1 MSSKLDIFV
10 YLSTFKKCIMIK
22 SSFLSRL
29 FLIAGLFLSADVFCV
44 VNQPGV
50 NIIPYPQQLQ
60 LKEGKFV
67 FGKSI
72 NVVFDKNDVEIQ
84 RLAKQFATQLKLVS
98 GLKVTLN
105 AKAKKAS
112 TIRFTKLSNFTPES
126 YQLSVEPN
134 KIQISAGDANGIFYA
149 LQSLYQMLPVDIY
162 AKKLSGIKVWEV
174 PCVEISDAPRF
185 SYRGLH
191 LDVSRHFFPLE
202 FIKKYI
208 DAMAIHKLNRFHWH
222 LTDDQGWRIEIKK
235 YPRLTQIGSQRSNTI
250 IGHYYENFPQQYD
263 EKPYGGF
270 YTQEQARE
278 IVAYAAERFITVI
291 PEIEMPGHAM
301 AAISAYPYLSC
312 TRKQI
317 QPATKWGIFEDVFC
331 PRDSTFEFMENVLT
345 EIMDIFPSQYIHI
358 GGDECPKTR
367 WKTCPDCQNRIKT
380 LGLKDEHEL
389 QSYFVQRI
397 EKFVNAK
404 GRKII
409 GWDEILE
416 GGLAPNATV
425 MSWRGTEGGIAA
437 AQTGHDVVMTP
448 GSHCYFDHYQAEPLT
463 EPTAFGGLT
472 TLEKVYSFEP
482 VPEELNA
489 DQSKHILGA
498 QANLWTEYIET
509 TSQVEY
515 MAYPRV
521 SAMAEVLWTNAENK
535 NWSRFT
541 QNMSKEFERFDK
553 LNINASKSF
562 FYVYP
567 AVKCLPG
574 NGLEVSLKSDNP
586 YAKIYF
592 TTDGTTPTVKSTLY
606 AVPLILNSSSL
617 VKAQA
622 FENGEKVGAG
632 MLRDFVVSKVTG
644 LPYGNENISSWYRG
658 GNESALTDGVLGNTK
673 TTNEWVGLVGNND
686 RELIFDLKQT
696 VQLQYVSV
704 GMLSVPGMRALFAPE
719 ISVSVSSNGVD
730 YQKVASESIPD
741 STNGD
746 WKIYRP
752 EFAFPLINARF
763 VKLKFKYAGEFT
775 GINGVDNSFLFL
787 DEIQIK

>member
-1 MSSKLDIFV
+1 
-10 YLSTFKKCIMIK
+10 MIK
-22 SSFLSRL
+22 SSFLFRL
-29 FLIAGLFLSADVFCV
+29 FLFVGLFLSADVFCV
-44 VNQPGV
+44 INQHDV
-50 NIIPYPQQLQ
+50 NIIPYPQKLQ

-72 NVVFDKNDVEIQ
+72 NVVFDKNNVEVQ
-84 RLAKQFATQLKLVS
+84 RLVEQFAAQFKLVS
-98 GLKVTLN
+98 GLKITLN
-105 AKAKKAS
+105 AKVKKAT
-112 TIRFTKLSNFTPES
+112 TIIFAKSSNFTPES
-126 YQLSVEPN
+126 YQLSIEPN

-149 LQSLYQMLPVDIY
+149 LQSLYQMLPADIY
-162 AKKLSGIKVWEV
+162 GKKLSRIKVWEV

-191 LDVSRHFFPLE
+191 LDVSRHFFPFE

-235 YPRLTQIGSQRSNTI
+235 YPRLTQIGSQRSNTL
-250 IGHYYENFPQQYD
+250 IGHYYENFPQKYD
-263 EKPYGGF
+263 DKPQGGF
-270 YTQEQARE
+270 YTQDQARE
-278 IVAYAAERFITVI
+278 IVTYAAERFITVI

-301 AAISAYPYLSC
+301 AAIAAYPYLSC

-317 QPATKWGIFEDVFC
+317 NPAAKWGIFEDVFC
-331 PRDSTFEFMENVLT
+331 PRDSTFEFMENVLA

-437 AQTGHDVVMTP
+437 AQSGHDVVMTP
-448 GSHCYFDHYQAEPLT
+448 VSHCYFDFYQAEPLN
-463 EPTAFGGLT
+463 EPTAIGGLT

-482 VPEELNA
+482 VPSELNS
-489 DQSKHILGA
+489 DQAKHILGA

-509 TSQVEY
+509 TSHVEY

-521 SAMAEVLWTNAENK
+521 SAMAEVLWTNTENK
-535 NWSRFT
+535 SWSRFT
-541 QNMSKEFERFDK
+541 QNMSKQFERYNM
-553 LNINASKSF
+553 LSIIPSKV
-562 FYVYP
+562 FYNVYSS
-567 AVKCLPG
+567 VKTLPE
-574 NGLEVSLKSDNP
+574 NRLEVTLKSDNP
-586 YAKIYF
+586 NAEIRY
-592 TTDGTTPTVKSTLY
+592 TTDGTFPTDKSTVY
-606 AVPLILNSSSL
+606 VNPLILNSTSL
-617 VKAQA
+617 ARAQA
-622 FENGEKVGAG
+622 FENNQKVGHEFN
-632 MLRDFVVSKVTG
+632 RNFIVSKVTSLSYTKEG
-644 LPYGNENISSWYRG
+644 ASSWYKG
-658 GNESALTDGVLGNTK
+658 GNEYALTDGVLGNSK
-673 TTNEWVGLVGNND
+673 TTNEWFALVGTRD
-686 RELIFDLKQT
+686 REIVLDLEKAI
-696 VQLQYVSV
+696 QLQYVSL
-704 GMLSVPGMRALFAPE
+704 GMLSVPAMRALFAPE
-719 ISVSVSSNGVD
+719 ITVYTSVDGIS
-730 YQKVASESIPD
+730 YQKVASESIQD
-741 STNGD
+741 SANAN

-752 EFAFPLINARF
+752 EFVFPLINVRF
-763 VKLKFKYAGEFT
+763 VKLMFKYAGEFT
-775 GINGVDNSFLFL
+775 GINGVGNSFLFL

>member
-1 MSSKLDIFV
+1 
-10 YLSTFKKCIMIK
+10 MIK
-22 SSFLSRL
+22 SSFLFRL
-29 FLIAGLFLSADVFCV
+29 FLMTGLFLSAHVFCV
-44 VNQPGV
+44 VNQPDV
-50 NIIPYPQQLQ
+50 SIIPYPQQVQ
-60 LKEGKFV
+60 LKEGKFL
-67 FGKSI
+67 FKKTTNI
-72 NVVFDKNDVEIQ
+72 IFDKNDKEIKL
-84 RLAKQFATQLKLVS
+84 LAEQFADRFTLVS
-98 GLKVTLN
+98 GLKMSFN
-105 AKAKKAS
+105 SNGKKAS
-112 TIRFTKLSNFTPES
+112 SICFKRMSDFAPES
-126 YQLSVEPN
+126 YQLSIEPN
-134 KIQISAGDANGIFYA
+134 KIQISFGDANGMFYA
-149 LQSLYQMLPVDIY
+149 LQSLYQMLPADIY
-162 AKKLSGIKVWEV
+162 AKKVSEIKVWTI
-174 PCVEISDAPRF
+174 PCVEILDAPRF
-185 SYRGLH
+185 GYRGLH
-191 LDVSRHFFPLE
+191 LDVCRHFFPVE

-235 YPRLTQIGSQRSNTI
+235 YPLLTQIGSQRSNTL

-301 AAISAYPYLSC
+301 AAIAAYPYLSC
-312 TRKQI
+312 TRNKI
-317 QPATKWGIFEDVFC
+317 EPAAKWGIFDDVFC
-331 PRDSTFEFMENVLT
+331 PRDSTFDFMQNVLT
-345 EIMDIFPSQYIHI
+345 EVMNIFPSQYIHI

-389 QSYFVQRI
+389 QSYFIQRI

-437 AQTGHDVVMTP
+437 AKSGHDVVMTP
-448 GSHCYFDHYQAEPLT
+448 GSHCYFDHYQAEPIN
-463 EPTAFGGLT
+463 EPTGFGGLT

-482 VPEELNA
+482 VSAELNA
-489 DQSKHILGA
+489 EQAKHILGA

-509 TSQVEY
+509 TSHVEY

-521 SAMAEVLWTNAENK
+521 SAMAEVLWTNTENK

-562 FYVYP
+562 FNVYP
-567 AVKCLPG
+567 AVKCLSD
-574 NGLEVSLKSDNP
+574 NSLEVLLKSDNP
-586 YAKIYF
+586 RAKIYF

-606 AVPLILNSSSL
+606 AVPFILKSSSL

-644 LPYGNENISSWYRG
+644 LSYVNENISGWYRG
-658 GNESALTDGVLGNTK
+658 GNELALTDGVLGNTK

-696 VQLQYVSV
+696 VQLQHVSV

-719 ISVSVSSNGVD
+719 ISVYVSSNGID

-763 VKLKFKYAGEFT
+763 VKLKFKYAGEFRGVNGT
-775 GINGVDNSFLFL
+775 GNSFLFL
-787 DEIQIK
+787 DEVQIK